1 MEDAKPAMINPMS
14 IPIDRSLL
22 AILYA
27 LLVYSAW
34 LSLVGTAQNCERKA
48 WAGLGDHL
56 EEWTHEKKQAQNVLV
71 QGECGGDVGHD
82 PERGDLP
89 KDQGEDRPRI
99 LERRVCSAKNHP

>member
-56 EEWTHEKKQAQNVLV
+56 EEWTHKKKAQMFWCKASVAATWAMTPNAAIF
-71 QGECGGDVGHD
+71 
-82 PERGDLP
+82 P
-89 KDQGEDRPRI
+89 KI
-99 LERRVCSAKNHP
+99 RVRTGREF